1 MAGGRPTD
9 YTKDV
14 ADAICGR
21 IVAGESLRRICSDDE
36 MPAASSVFKW
46 LREHPEFSE
55 QYAKAKE
62 EQAEGFADEL
72 VLIADER
79 EYEKVEVDG
88 VPLAVKFDATA
99 VARNRL
105 RVDTRKWVASKLLP
119 KKYGERS
126 QVDHTIVGLEALVAS
141 DEHGKP

>member
-1 MAGGRPTD
+1 MAGGRPTI

-14 ADAICGR
+14 ADTICGR
-21 IVAGESLRRICSDDE
+21 IVAGESLRRICADDD

-46 LREHPEFSE
+46 LRENDEFSQ

-72 VLIADER
+72 VSIADER

-126 QVDHTIVGLEALVAS
+126 QVDHTIVGLEALVAA
-141 DEHGKP
+141 DEPDKP

>member
-1 MAGGRPTD
+1 MPGGRPTD
-9 YTKDV
+9 YTKEV
-14 ADAICGR
+14 ADTICGR

-126 QVDHTIVGLEALVAS
+126 QVDHTIVGLEALVAGT
-141 DEHGKP
+141 EPTKP